1 MAILDQHG
9 KRVAKA
15 TFDPRR
21 LLPGEK
27 AMYTVASPAVLTPG
41 RYHALSSFEYEG
53 KVLTNA
59 GEFTV
64 SP

>member
-1 MAILDQHG
+1 MAILDEHG

-15 TFDPRR
+15 AFDPRR

-27 AMYTVASPAVLTPG
+27 AVFSTASPTILTPG
-41 RYHALSSFEYEG
+41 RYRALSSFEFEG
-53 KVLTNA
+53 KILTNV

-64 SP
+64 LD